1 MHCLGQTRLNMLE
14 KYSLH
19 VAALFEELAMK
30 ACRVCDAKRRQRP

>member
-1 MHCLGQTRLNMLE
+1 MHCFGQTRLNMLE

-30 ACRVCDAKRRQRP
+30 ACRVCDAKRRQKP